1 MTRKGNKIR
10 QKPETK
16 QGKEKDIG
24 KEYSI
29 PRGKCTAKRKIWKRI
44 IWREGRTDNVEVERQ

>member
-1 MTRKGNKIR
+1 VARKGNKIR

-16 QGKEKDIG
+16 QGKGKDIG
-24 KEYSI
+24 EKYSM

-44 IWREGRTDNVEVERQ
+44 I